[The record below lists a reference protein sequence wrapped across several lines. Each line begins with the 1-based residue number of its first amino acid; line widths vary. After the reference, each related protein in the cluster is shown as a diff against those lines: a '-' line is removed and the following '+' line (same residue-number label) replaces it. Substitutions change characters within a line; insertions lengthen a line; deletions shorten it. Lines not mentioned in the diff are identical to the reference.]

1 MNNFGI
7 TTDKYGSEYYLDYAC
22 KDAKVHFRHKVLKLI
37 WQCLIEKNKSKVDS
51 HLHKATDTTVTVLNK
66 TFIINEEATIC
77 Y

>member
-37 WQCLIEKNKSKVDS
+37 WQC
-51 HLHKATDTTVTVLNK
+51 
-66 TFIINEEATIC
+66 
-77 Y
+77 